1 MKIMITYITSNN
13 TIFGTQFHSFPESN
27 CPLIADMSSD
37 IFSRKIDFS
46 KFDLIYAGAQK
57 ILVLQVQPW

>member
-1 MKIMITYITSNN
+1 
-13 TIFGTQFHSFPESN
+13 
-27 CPLIADMSSD
+27 MSSD

-57 ILVLQVQPW
+57 NIGAAGVNGYYKERIIKKIKEKFHQY